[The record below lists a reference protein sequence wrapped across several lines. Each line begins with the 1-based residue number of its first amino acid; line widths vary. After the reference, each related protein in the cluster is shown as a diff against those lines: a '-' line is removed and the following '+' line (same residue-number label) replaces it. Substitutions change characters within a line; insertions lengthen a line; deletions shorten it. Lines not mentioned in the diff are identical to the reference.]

1 MDLVTISSLGVPPN
15 CMAVLASAAQGS
27 TGDLAT
33 FLPAVANVL
42 SFGQPLNDLPGWVLQ
57 SALTNAGCSDYA
69 NWELILSGFV
79 NVTAATSAGLAYL
92 ESLRFVEGTY
102 RTLVLMFVANDSSQP
117 LTIDTSNSDVFYSDF
132 GDALLAP
139 TSIDPG
145 TVGAFLFASRDLT
158 AGTEGAMMLTIGSTG
173 QGLCIGWLD
182 PHSGSNG
189 CALDVTSIANAQT
202 MSIWY
207 QWDVIKSGGTTQTK
221 ALANVNVAAAIP
233 SASGPIVTMA
243 VSVTDPPSS

>member
-15 CMAVLASAAQGS
+15 SMAVLASAAQGS
-27 TGDLAT
+27 TSDLAT
-33 FLPAVANVL
+33 FLPAVAQIL
-42 SFGQPLNDLPGWVLQ
+42 SFGQPLNDLPGWALE

-69 NWELILSGFV
+69 DWELILSGFV

-92 ESLRFVEGTY
+92 KSLGFVEGNY
-102 RTLVLMFVANDSSQP
+102 RTLVLMFVANGSSQS
-117 LTIDTSNSDVFYSDF
+117 LTIDTSSSDVFYSDF

-145 TVGAFLFASRDLT
+145 TVGAFLFASGSLT
-158 AGTEGAMMLTIGSTG
+158 AGTEGAMMLTVGSTG
-173 QGLCIGWLD
+173 VGLCLGWLD

-189 CALDVTSIANAQT
+189 CALGGFSLANAPV
-202 MSIWY
+202 MNFWY
-207 QWDVIKSGGTTQTK
+207 QDDVIKCGGTTQTSLLGK
-221 ALANVNVAAAIP
+221 VSTAAAIT